1 MSFSADWLALREPF
15 DTAARAAPLVATLRT
30 RLATGTVAAP
40 LPVVDLGAGAGSNLR
55 YLAPRLGGAQNW
67 RLVDHDAMLLT
78 AAQRTTQA
86 WAKAQDAVVSTATE
100 PLTIAA
106 GGFSCSVTCE
116 ERDLA
121 SSWPSLPEG
130 ALVTAAA
137 LLDLVSA
144 AWLDELIRA
153 CVAARA
159 TVHFALTY
167 DGRSTCVPVDPDD
180 AEVLDLFNRHQ
191 VGAKSFGPA
200 LGPDAAR
207 EGVARF
213 TAAGYT
219 VEAVPSDWRIAP
231 EHRAM
236 QEALLD
242 GWLRAALEVAPERH
256 EALNAW
262 HRRRRVHV
270 AGGRSTLAVGH
281 VDLIGW
287 L

>member
-15 DTAARAAPLVATLRT
+15 DTAARAERLVAALRG

-55 YLAPRLGGAQNW
+55 YLAPRLGGVQNW
-67 RLVDHDAMLLT
+67 RLVDHDAALLA
-78 AAQRTTQA
+78 AAQRVTQA
-86 WAKAQDAVVSTATE
+86 WAQAQDAVVSTTTE
-100 PLTIAA
+100 PLTVAA
-106 GGFSCSVTCE
+106 RGFSCGVTCE
-116 ERDLA
+116 ELDLA
-121 SSWPSLPEG
+121 SALPALPPG

-144 AWLDELIRA
+144 SWLDELIRVCKDA
-153 CVAARA
+153 GAI
-159 TVHFALTY
+159 VHFALTY
-167 DGRSTCVPVDPDD
+167 DGRTTCAPTDADD
-180 AEVLDLFNRHQ
+180 AEVLALFNRHQ
-191 VGAKSFGPA
+191 LGVKSFGAA
-200 LGPDAAR
+200 LGSHGAR
-207 EGVARF
+207 EAVARF

-219 VEAVPSDWRIAP
+219 VEALASDWRIGP

-242 GWLRAALEVAPERH
+242 GWLGAAAEVAPERRD
-256 EALNAW
+256 ALAAW

-270 AGGRSTLAVGH
+270 AGGRSTLVVGH